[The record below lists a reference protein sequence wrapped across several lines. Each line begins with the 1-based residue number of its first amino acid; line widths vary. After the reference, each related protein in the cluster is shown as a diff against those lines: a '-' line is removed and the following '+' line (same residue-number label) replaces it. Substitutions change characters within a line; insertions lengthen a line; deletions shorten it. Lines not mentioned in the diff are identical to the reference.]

1 MLQRLVRPLFPKGLT
16 TQVRRYFD
24 LHEYQS
30 KDIMR
35 KYGVLV
41 QRGDIAATPEQA

>member
-1 MLQRLVRPLFPKGLT
+1 MFARSIFSRHGSGLT
-16 TQVRRYFD
+16 RTIRRYFD

-41 QRGDIAATPEQA
+41 QKGDIATTP